1 MRNRF
6 LKYAE
11 ILFAFGLIMASCS
24 EVKSSDLSSGQKQPD
39 LSRPGFAKNLNAGLE
54 IPDNEI
60 PPLEE
65 AALHGSGKSAL
76 KLAQFYRF
84 IRHDWDKYSYWITIS
99 AEDGDPIGMHNLAYL
114 LLYVKKG
121 VVEKSDRKNEIRAR
135 FWLERSAEA
144 GNDLSRSMLKDMGS
158 KGL

>member
-1 MRNRF
+1 MENRL

-24 EVKSSDLSSGQKQPD
+24 EVKSSDLSSGQKPPD
-39 LSRPGFAKNLNAGLE
+39 LSRPGFAKSLNAGLE
-54 IPDNEI
+54 IPENEI
-60 PPLEE
+60 PALEE
-65 AALHGSGKSAL
+65 AALHGSGESAL

-84 IRHDWDKYSYWITIS
+84 IKHDWDNYSYWITIS
-99 AEDGDPIGMHNLAYL
+99 AEDGDPVGMHNLGYL
-114 LLYVKKG
+114 LVHG
-121 VVEKSDRKNEIRAR
+121 RRFEGKSDRKSEIRAR

-144 GNDLSRSMLKDMGS
+144 GVNQSRDELKDLGS

>member
-1 MRNRF
+1 MKNRH

-11 ILFAFGLIMASCS
+11 ILFASGLIMASYS
-24 EVKSSDLSSGQKQPD
+24 EVRSSDLSSGQQPPD
-39 LSRPGFAKNLNAGLE
+39 LSRPGFALNLNAGLE

-65 AALHGSGKSAL
+65 VALHGSGKSAL

-99 AEDGDPIGMHNLAYL
+99 AEDGDPIGMHNLGYL
-114 LLYVKKG
+114 LLHGKRFEG
-121 VVEKSDRKNEIRAR
+121 KSDRKSEIRAR

-144 GNDLSRSMLKDMGS
+144 GVDLSPSELKDMGS